1 MCIHT
6 YIYTRLYIHTRTRF
20 LDLSLAHT
28 HTNSDS
34 ICIIIYIWNNSY
46 NQFLVFVFDLK
57 ITKTQNKQLWMYTVG
72 KNPLFASHCCN
83 GCWPCF
89 FRCTIKVYAYSHI
102 RKRAT
107 LSSLDMRRTWSCDCQ
122 VFSPYVWVR
131 HETHMNTHMPTHT
144 YGYISLYFPCVF
156 MQVCICR
163 RCVTTLVTI
172 RYVVMY
178 VYIHQYFYACMLN
191 RYMFGVGMY
200 GLRCDWGFRTRHG
213 NRSDD
218 KLHILY
224 MYVHTYI
231 YIYI

>member
-28 HTNSDS
+28 HTNSHS

-107 LSSLDMRRTWSCDCQ
+107 LSSLDMRRTWSSRLSSFFPLCLSKTWDA
-122 VFSPYVWVR
+122 Y
-131 HETHMNTHMPTHT
+131 EHT
-144 YGYISLYFPCVF
+144 Y
-156 MQVCICR
+156 
-163 RCVTTLVTI
+163 
-172 RYVVMY
+172 
-178 VYIHQYFYACMLN
+178 A
-191 RYMFGVGMY
+191 
-200 GLRCDWGFRTRHG
+200 
-213 NRSDD
+213 
-218 KLHILY
+218 
-224 MYVHTYI
+224 HTYVRI
-231 YIYI
+231 HKLILPLCVYAGVYM